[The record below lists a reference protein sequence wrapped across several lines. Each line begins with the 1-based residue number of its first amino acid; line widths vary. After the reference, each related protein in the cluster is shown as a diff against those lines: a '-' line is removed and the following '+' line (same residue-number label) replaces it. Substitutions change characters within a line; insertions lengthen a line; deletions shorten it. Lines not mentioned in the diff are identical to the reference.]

1 MEGVVVAVHRDTRH
15 RVTKPTVD
23 EVVLIEGFGI
33 EGDAHGGATV
43 HHRSRK
49 RWNRD
54 LPNLRQV
61 HLIHSELFDQVA
73 ADGFSMSPGL
83 IGENITT
90 RGLDLLELPTG
101 TRLRLGQDAVVE
113 LTGLRN
119 PCVQINGI
127 EDGLMKRLI
136 SVDDS
141 GETVRLAGVMSV
153 VLAGGVVRAGDT
165 IAVEL
170 PVGERRALAPV

>member
-43 HHRSRK
+43 QHRSRK